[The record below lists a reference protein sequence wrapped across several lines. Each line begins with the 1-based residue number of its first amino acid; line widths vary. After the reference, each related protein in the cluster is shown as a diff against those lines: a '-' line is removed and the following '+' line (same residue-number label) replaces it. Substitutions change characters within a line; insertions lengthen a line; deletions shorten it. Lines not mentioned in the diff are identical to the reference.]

1 MVRPDRLDAAAVSA
15 ALAGPG
21 APAWDLVDGTLVKTV
36 ECPSFPAALDFVV
49 AVGRL
54 AEEADH
60 HPDIDIRW
68 RTVRL
73 VLVTH
78 DVGGLTRLDLDL
90 ARAIDAVEVG

>member
-1 MVRPDRLDAAAVSA
+1 MPRPARLDAADVTA
-15 ALAGPG
+15 ALTGPG
-21 APAWDLVDGTLVKTV
+21 APAWDLVGGTLVKSV
-36 ECPSFPAALDFVV
+36 DCPTFPAALDFVL

-54 AEEADH
+54 AEAADH

-78 DVGGLTRLDLDL
+78 DAGGLTELDLSL
-90 ARAIDAVEVG
+90 AMAIDALTA